1 MSTKSF
7 LGLKVL
13 CLIGGHALEVHP
25 NYEEQLRELE
35 EFRGGYRYILKKK
48 NITTL
53 VLKGLENL

>member
-25 NYEEQLRELE
+25 NYEEQSRKLE
-35 EFRGGYRYILKKK
+35 EFRGGYRYILKK
-48 NITTL
+48 IL
-53 VLKGLENL
+53 LQL